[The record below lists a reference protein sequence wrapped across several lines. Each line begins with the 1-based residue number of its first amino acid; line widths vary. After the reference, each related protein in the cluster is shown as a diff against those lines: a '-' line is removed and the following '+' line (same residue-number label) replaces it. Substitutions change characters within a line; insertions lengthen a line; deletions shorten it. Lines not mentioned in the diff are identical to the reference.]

1 MIDVERDLERIR
13 DYVEDRLSEE
23 EHRLFEDRLTRDPEL
38 VREVE
43 HAVQLREGLRHLS
56 AQGLFPKAA
65 TAAPAARSW
74 FPRVAAAAAALV
86 AVGFGLW
93 LVRLTSSPDLPL
105 LAAPGA
111 GIPVSQHFTFLPMR
125 GNDVPELELPTAGL
139 VDLRARPEEPSQDGY
154 RVTLARSDAAGVE
167 EVLGTSDNLQLGN
180 DGYVHVYTDA
190 RRLKAGRYELRLE
203 SAHATPAAPQTFR
216 FSLGHSTKPSNY

>member
-13 DYVEDRLSEE
+13 DYIEGHLSEE

-43 HAVQLREGLRHLS
+43 HAVQLREGLRHLD
-56 AQGLFPKAA
+56 AQGLFPK
-65 TAAPAARSW
+65 AAPAARSW
-74 FPRVAAAAAALV
+74 FPRMAAAAASLV

-105 LAAPGA
+105 LASPGA

-125 GNDVPELELPTAGL
+125 GNDVPELELPTSGL
-139 VDLRARPEEPSQDGY
+139 VDLRARPEEPSHDGY

-190 RRLKAGRYELRLE
+190 RRLKAGGYELRLE

-216 FSLGHSTKPSNY
+216 FSLGHITEPVNH